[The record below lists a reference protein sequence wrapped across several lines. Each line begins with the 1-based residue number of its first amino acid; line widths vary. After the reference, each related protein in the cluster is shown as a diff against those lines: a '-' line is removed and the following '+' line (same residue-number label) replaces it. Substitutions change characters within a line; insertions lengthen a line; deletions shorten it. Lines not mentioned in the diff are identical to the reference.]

1 MMVVLCMAGGL
12 SRLENDGREMMK
24 MHKSGEGGA
33 RGYLANMYKSISDN
47 RWIECRSYQPRSI
60 SLLS

>member
-1 MMVVLCMAGGL
+1 MVLLCMLGVM
-12 SRLENDGREMMK
+12 SRVEKEGREIMK